1 MKRGVVL
8 KDLQY
13 YMTLKYPFTLEQDE
27 DGSYLIQFPDLPGCM
42 TCGDTIEKALEIGND
57 AKKCWIESA
66 LQDGDFIPE
75 PKKESWT

>member
-1 MKRGVVL
+1 
-8 KDLQY
+8 
-13 YMTLKYPFTLEQDE
+13 MTLKYPFTLEQDE